1 MKVMCDK
8 TLVSGRIGSDSAE
21 RTCSRLAACATVAVM
36 QQEMKLYFCYLFGGE
51 KAIAPTSV
59 DTMPGATGKGSRA
72 VFRRNG
78 S

>member
-1 MKVMCDK
+1 
-8 TLVSGRIGSDSAE
+8 
-21 RTCSRLAACATVAVM
+21 M
-36 QQEMKLYFCYLFGGE
+36 QQEMELYFCYLFGGE